1 MKIANTNVAMQS
13 EHRAAT
19 RRVETETFRAW
30 RGERPNFESR
40 PSTRT
45 QLAQLGQLAQRA
57 PLVHVSDAARARFAA
72 EPSFPSITDGLRR
85 GPSSFQQAA
94 PSNSEVAAIESASDE
109 VDNDPFL
116 AMVRQMVEFL
126 TGEEVRVFD
135 WQDFSASLSHAEART
150 SSTSE
155 RLQGIRSE
163 GADRREDYGVE
174 YDYHSVTEEFEE
186 TTFSASGTIRT
197 ADGQE
202 ISFNIDLEMTR
213 YHREETHVS
222 LRSGNAVRK
231 DPLVVNFGGSAAQLA
246 QHAGQRFSFDLDGD
260 GTAEMLPL
268 FTSGSGYLAFDLNG
282 DGKIDSG
289 KELFGP
295 QSGNGFLELALLD
308 ADGNGWVDDGDEAF
322 DKLSVWTPD
331 AAGEGTLSSL
341 VDLGI
346 GALGLKHMASPFALR
361 GEDYSDL
368 GMVKSSGV
376 YLTEDGKAGSLQ
388 EIDITV

>member
-1 MKIANTNVAMQS
+1 MKIGSTNVTMQS

-30 RGERPNFESR
+30 RGERPNFENTSSAIAR
-40 PSTRT
+40 I
-45 QLAQLGQLAQRA
+45 
-57 PLVHVSDAARARFAA
+57 SDAARTRFATA
-72 EPSFPSITDGLRR
+72 PPPALVAPPVAAGIPRATPTFPPTDASG
-85 GPSSFQQAA
+85 G
-94 PSNSEVAAIESASDE
+94 EVAAIDSAADA

-116 AMVRQMVEFL
+116 AMIRQMVEFF
-126 TGEEVRVFD
+126 TGQEVRVFD
-135 WQDFSASLSHAEART
+135 WRDFSASISHAETRS

-155 RLQGIRSE
+155 RLQGTRSE
-163 GADRREDYGVE
+163 NADYGVE
-174 YDYHSVTEEFEE
+174 YDYHSVTEQFEE

-197 ADGQE
+197 ADGQD
-202 ISFNIDLEMTR
+202 ISFNLDLQMTR
-213 YHREETHVS
+213 YHREESNVS
-222 LRSGNAVRK
+222 LRAGNAVRK
-231 DPLVVNFGGSAAQLA
+231 DPLVVNFNGTAAQLA

-295 QSGNGFLELALLD
+295 QTGNGFLELALLD
-308 ADGNGWVDDGDEAF
+308 TDDNGWIDDGDEAF

-331 AAGEGTLSSL
+331 AAGDGTLRSL
-341 VDLGI
+341 TDLGI
-346 GALGLKHMASPFALR
+346 GALALKHIATPFALR
-361 GEDYSDL
+361 GHDYSDL
-368 GMVKSSGV
+368 GMVKSSGI